1 MRYIANSVKEYPDMF
16 RVVVYREPIMVEDT
30 SGTRKRKKSEVT
42 DDYEPSVSSLRRTRT
57 LIRDLILSND
67 FDLFATF
74 TFDPGKVRDRFSYA
88 SCYGKLQRWI
98 HNQHEKSPDLIY
110 LFIPEQHKSGAWHFH
125 ALLGHYN
132 GTMRKTNHKTPYGA
146 DIYNI
151 TAYRGG
157 FTTACYFDDK
167 DRVTGYLLKYI
178 TKDFIKSFNQR
189 RFFASKNLRRPIKR
203 NNAILDFSL
212 PHKTIYENDY
222 YQMFEF

>member
-1 MRYIANSVKEYPDMF
+1 MF
-16 RVVVYREPIMVEDT
+16 RVVVYREPIIIEET
-30 SGTRKRKKSEVT
+30 SGIRKRKKSEV
-42 DDYEPSVSSLRRTRT
+42 DDNYEPTVSSLRRTRT

-74 TFDPGKVRDRFSYA
+74 TFDPGKVLDRFSYG
-88 SCYGKLQRWI
+88 SCYGKIQRWI

-125 ALLGHYN
+125 ALLGHYK
-132 GTMRKTNHKTPYGA
+132 GSMRKTNHKTPYGA

-157 FTTACYFDDK
+157 FTTACYFDNK
-167 DRVTGYLLKYI
+167 DRVTSYILKYI
-178 TKDFIKSFNQR
+178 TKDFIKTFNQR
-189 RFFASKNLRRPIKR
+189 RFFASKNLIRPIKQ
-203 NNAILDFSL
+203 NNVILDFSL

-222 YQMFEF
+222 YQLFEF